1 MNSSYKSSRIAKKE
15 CFISTHIAGG
25 PGENTPLEYLL
36 NAGEKNVTLYQSYT
50 NTPNNSLIQL
60 SVPLSTSP
68 NGPLF
73 ISIESQAIR
82 EPITDVITA
91 GQTKLYEV
99 EDFKSLI
106 VTNGTP
112 NASIFFTLFI
122 QNTFCICCNNDSSS
136 NCN

>member
-1 MNSSYKSSRIAKKE
+1 MASYYKPSRSTKKE
-15 CFISTHIAGG
+15 SFISTHIAGG

-36 NAGEKNVTLYQSYT
+36 NAGEENVTLYQSYT
-50 NTPNNSLIQL
+50 SNPNISLIQL

-73 ISIESQAIR
+73 ISIESHTLR
-82 EPITDVITA
+82 EPITDVITT
-91 GQTKLYEV
+91 GQTKLFEV
-99 EDFKSLI
+99 GDFKSLI

-122 QNTFCICCNNDSSS
+122 QNTFCICCNNENSS
-136 NCN
+136 NCD